1 MNINEKKVNTG
12 RKNSLFNGVP
22 EQLDIRYN
30 KSDPQP
36 KAGGLEEK
44 KAQKLKIY

>member
-1 MNINEKKVNTG
+1 MNINEKKG
-12 RKNSLFNGVP
+12 KHWKKNSLFNGVP

-36 KAGGLEEK
+36 NPHGLEGK
-44 KAQKLKIY
+44 

>member
-22 EQLDIRYN
+22 EQLDIRNN
-30 KSDPQP
+30 KSDSQSNLH
-36 KAGGLEEK
+36 GLEGK
-44 KAQKLKIY
+44 